1 MSDEELFRTGRL
13 QSLRSMAPAYL
24 PGAGVFLQRDVQ
36 GFAKGSAARIVSVQS
51 TRPGEFRYQLMVGEQ
66 KMWTFES
73 DIRPTAPGELNPA
86 AGSAADQPSLGPTQ
100 RMRTMTLSQRM
111 AALGPNATHRMHAL
125 TQEERMRKMVQTN
138 RLRTLGPELGGS
150 GDSAALLAP
159 VSASAAASLVA
170 PLSASAAGSA
180 AAPAADVSG
189 TVSGTKP
196 AAMPAALHPSP
207 TSEKP

>member
-36 GFAKGSAARIVSVQS
+36 GFAKGSAARIVAVQS

-66 KMWTFES
+66 KMWAFES
-73 DIRPTAPGELNPA
+73 DIRPTAPGELNLA
-86 AGSAADQPSLGPTQ
+86 ASRAAVEASLAPTQ

-111 AALGPNATHRMHAL
+111 AALGPNATQRMHAL

-138 RLRTLGPELGGS
+138 RLRTLGPEPGGS
-150 GDSAALLAP
+150 GDSASL
-159 VSASAAASLVA
+159 AASLVA
-170 PLSASAAGSA
+170 PVSASPAGSA
-180 AAPAADVSG
+180 AAPAADVSS
-189 TVSGTKP
+189 TVSATQP
-196 AAMPAALHPSP
+196 ARPAALPPSA